1 MGGRNNFVRRD
12 ESVGNLK
19 DLLESLE
26 KSASHDDPPLLARIL
41 EVDKNASSTA
51 SETGGSVSD
60 QQRSQEIND
69 PNRKLN
75 KVASQESPKIKKSN
89 NGWKNPI
96 PQHKN
101 KSGKK
106 SMLKKDNSTSDLQEG
121 AFKNMKNLNP

>member
-60 QQRSQEIND
+60 
-69 PNRKLN
+69 
-75 KVASQESPKIKKSN
+75 
-89 NGWKNPI
+89 
-96 PQHKN
+96 
-101 KSGKK
+101 
-106 SMLKKDNSTSDLQEG
+106 
-121 AFKNMKNLNP
+121 